1 MYTLIGIIGLLVISF
16 AVWMKNERKQD
27 IFFMIGGVLMFVYSI
42 SIDSAIFAVLQ
53 AVFVLSALFELIK
66 LSRK

>member
-1 MYTLIGIIGLLVISF
+1 MFTLIGIIGLLIISF
-16 AVWMKNERKQD
+16 AVWMKNERRQD
-27 IFFMIGGVLMFVYSI
+27 ILFIIGGVLMFAYSI

-53 AVFVLSALFELIK
+53 AVFVLSALFELVK